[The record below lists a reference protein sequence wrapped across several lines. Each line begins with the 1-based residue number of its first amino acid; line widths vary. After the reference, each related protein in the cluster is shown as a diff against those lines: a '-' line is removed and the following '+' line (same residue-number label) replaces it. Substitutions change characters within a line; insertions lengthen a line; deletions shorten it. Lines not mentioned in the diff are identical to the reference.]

1 MEKKNNMEELDL
13 DNILSGDEIATLFEE
28 PPKKEP
34 KEEPKEEKKEETT
47 DFDEDNPFGTSQK
60 ESVGSEDEDIQGKG
74 DTDDK
79 GISSS
84 PKNKN
89 FYSSITDALVVDGIF
104 PDLDKETIQNVKT
117 PEDFQKI
124 IEEQINARF
133 TEKEKRIN
141 EALNNKVEPSVVQQ
155 YESTIDYLNNINDDS
170 LSAEDEEGENL
181 RRQLIYNDYLNRGF
195 SKTRAEK
202 MVNDAIENGT
212 DIDDAKD
219 ALQGV
224 KDFYNNKY
232 KEILDSAKE
241 NEEKLAEE
249 RTKQSENLKKSI
261 MEDKNLY
268 GDVDVDKATRTKIYD
283 FITKPVHKD
292 SNGNYMTALQKYQS
306 ENTIEAMKNFAI
318 CYTLTNGFKDWS
330 KLGSKQ
336 AKKEVK
342 KGLANLEKVINSTS
356 RNNDGSLGFVSF
368 DESSY
373 LGQGMQLDI

>member
-1 MEKKNNMEELDL
+1 MEELDL

-28 PPKKEP
+28 PPKKES

-241 NEEKLAEE
+241 NEKKLAEE

>member
-1 MEKKNNMEELDL
+1 MEELDL

-241 NEEKLAEE
+241 NEKKLAEE

-268 GDVDVDKATRTKIYD
+268 GDVDVDKATRAKIYD

-292 SNGNYMTALQKYQS
+292 SNSNYMTALQKYQS

>member
-1 MEKKNNMEELDL
+1 MEELDL

-74 DTDDK
+74 DTDNN
-79 GISSS
+79 GVSSS

-141 EALNNKVEPSVVQQ
+141 EALNNKVEPNVIQQ

-232 KEILDSAKE
+232 KEILDSAKK

-283 FITKPVHKD
+283 FITKPVYKD

>member
-1 MEKKNNMEELDL
+1 MEELDL

-117 PEDFQKI
+117 PEDFQKL

-133 TEKEKRIN
+133 TEREKRIN
-141 EALNNKVEPSVVQQ
+141 DALNNNVEPSVVQQ

-241 NEEKLAEE
+241 NEKKLAEE

-283 FITKPVHKD
+283 FITKPVYKD

>member
-1 MEKKNNMEELDL
+1 MEELDL
-13 DNILSGDEIATLFEE
+13 DNILSGDEITTLFEE

-74 DTDDK
+74 DTNNNSV
-79 GISSS
+79 SSS

-141 EALNNKVEPSVVQQ
+141 EALNNKVEPSVIQQ

-181 RRQLIYNDYLNRGF
+181 RRQIIYNDYLNRGF

-202 MVNDAIENGT
+202 MVNDAINNGT
-212 DIDDAKD
+212 DVDDAKD
-219 ALQGV
+219 ALQGI

-241 NEEKLAEE
+241 NEKKLAEE

-268 GDVDVDKATRTKIYD
+268 GDVDVDKTTRAKIYD

>member
-1 MEKKNNMEELDL
+1 MEELDL
-13 DNILSGDEIATLFEE
+13 DNILSGDEISTLFEE
-28 PPKKEP
+28 PPKKED

-47 DFDEDNPFGTSQK
+47 DFDEENPFGTSQK
-60 ESVGSEDEDIQGKG
+60 ESVGSEDEDIRGKG
-74 DTDDK
+74 DTDNN

-133 TEKEKRIN
+133 NEKQKRIN
-141 EALNNKVEPSVVQQ
+141 DALNNNVEPNIIQQ
-155 YESTIDYLNNINDDS
+155 YESTLDYLDKINDES
-170 LSAEDEEGENL
+170 LSAENEEGENL
-181 RRQLIYNDYLNRGF
+181 RRQIIYNDYLNRGF
-195 SKTRAEK
+195 SKSRAEK
-202 MVNDAIENGT
+202 MVNDAINNGT
-212 DIDDAKD
+212 DVDDAKD
-219 ALQGV
+219 ALQGI

-232 KEILDSAKE
+232 KEILNSAKE
-241 NEEKLAEE
+241 NEKKLAEE

-283 FITKPVHKD
+283 FITKPVYKD

-336 AKKEVK
+336 AKREVK

-373 LGQGMQLDI
+373 LGQDMQLDI

>member
-1 MEKKNNMEELDL
+1 MEELDL
-13 DNILSGDEIATLFEE
+13 DNILSGDEISTLFEE

-74 DTDDK
+74 DTDNK

-124 IEEQINARF
+124 IEEQINTRF

-141 EALNNKVEPSVVQQ
+141 DALNNKVEPSIIQQ

-181 RRQLIYNDYLNRGF
+181 RRQIIYNDYLNRGF

-202 MVNDAIENGT
+202 MVNDAINNGT
-212 DIDDAKD
+212 DVDDAKD
-219 ALQGV
+219 ALQGI

-241 NEEKLAEE
+241 NEKKLAEE

>member
-1 MEKKNNMEELDL
+1 MEELDL

-74 DTDDK
+74 DTDNN
-79 GISSS
+79 GVSSS

-232 KEILDSAKE
+232 KEILDSAKK
-241 NEEKLAEE
+241 NEKKLAEE

-268 GDVDVDKATRTKIYD
+268 GDVDIDKATRTKIYD

>member
-1 MEKKNNMEELDL
+1 MEELDL

-74 DTDDK
+74 DTDNN
-79 GISSS
+79 GVSSS

-195 SKTRAEK
+195 SKSRAEK
-202 MVNDAIENGT
+202 MVNDAINNGT
-212 DIDDAKD
+212 DVDDAKD
-219 ALQGV
+219 ALQGI

-241 NEEKLAEE
+241 NEKKLAEE

>member
-1 MEKKNNMEELDL
+1 MEELDL

-60 ESVGSEDEDIQGKG
+60 ESVGSEDEDIQGKE
-74 DTDDK
+74 DTDNK
-79 GISSS
+79 GVSSS

-241 NEEKLAEE
+241 NEKKLAEE

>member
-1 MEKKNNMEELDL
+1 MEELDL
-13 DNILSGDEIATLFEE
+13 DNILSGDEISTLFEE
-28 PPKKEP
+28 PPKKED

-47 DFDEDNPFGTSQK
+47 DFDEENPFGTSQK

-74 DTDDK
+74 DTDNN
-79 GISSS
+79 GVSSS
-84 PKNKN
+84 PKTKN

-141 EALNNKVEPSVVQQ
+141 DALNNNVEPNIIQQ
-155 YESTIDYLNNINDDS
+155 YESTLDYLDKINDES
-170 LSAEDEEGENL
+170 LSAENEEGENL
-181 RRQLIYNDYLNRGF
+181 RRQIIYNDYLNRGF
-195 SKTRAEK
+195 SKSRAEK
-202 MVNDAIENGT
+202 MVNDAINNGT
-212 DIDDAKD
+212 DVDDAKD
-219 ALQGV
+219 ALQGI

-241 NEEKLAEE
+241 NEKKLAEE

-283 FITKPVHKD
+283 FITKPVYKD

-336 AKKEVK
+336 AKREVK

-356 RNNDGSLGFVSF
+356 RNHDGSLGFVSF

>member
-1 MEKKNNMEELDL
+1 MEKNNMEELDL

-232 KEILDSAKE
+232 KEILDSAKK

>member
-1 MEKKNNMEELDL
+1 MEELDL

-241 NEEKLAEE
+241 NEKKLAEE

-268 GDVDVDKATRTKIYD
+268 GDVDVDKATRAKIYD

-292 SNGNYMTALQKYQS
+292 SNG
-306 ENTIEAMKNFAI
+306 II
-318 CYTLTNGFKDWS
+318 
-330 KLGSKQ
+330 
-336 AKKEVK
+336 
-342 KGLANLEKVINSTS
+342 
-356 RNNDGSLGFVSF
+356 
-368 DESSY
+368 
-373 LGQGMQLDI
+373 

>member
-1 MEKKNNMEELDL
+1 MEELDL

-74 DTDDK
+74 DTDNN
-79 GISSS
+79 GVSSS

-195 SKTRAEK
+195 SKARAEK

-232 KEILDSAKE
+232 KEILDSAKK

>member
-1 MEKKNNMEELDL
+1 MEELDL
-13 DNILSGDEIATLFEE
+13 DNILSGDEISTLFEE
-28 PPKKEP
+28 PPKKED

-47 DFDEDNPFGTSQK
+47 DFDEENPFGTSQK

-74 DTDDK
+74 DTDNK
-79 GISSS
+79 NISSS

-141 EALNNKVEPSVVQQ
+141 DALNNKVEPSVIQQ
-155 YESTIDYLNNINDDS
+155 YESTIDYLNNINDES
-170 LSAEDEEGENL
+170 LSAENEEGENL
-181 RRQLIYNDYLNRGF
+181 RRQIIYNDYLNRGF
-195 SKTRAEK
+195 SKSRAEK
-202 MVNDAIENGT
+202 MVNDAINNGT
-212 DIDDAKD
+212 DVDDAKD
-219 ALQGV
+219 ALQGI

-241 NEEKLAEE
+241 NEKKLAEE

-283 FITKPVHKD
+283 FITKPVYKD

-336 AKKEVK
+336 AKREVK

-356 RNNDGSLGFVSF
+356 RNHDGSLGFVSF

-373 LGQGMQLDI
+373 LGQDMQLDI

>member
-1 MEKKNNMEELDL
+1 MEELDL

-79 GISSS
+79 DISSS

>member
-1 MEKKNNMEELDL
+1 MEELDL
-13 DNILSGDEIATLFEE
+13 DNILSGDEISTLFEE

-47 DFDEDNPFGTSQK
+47 DFDEENPFGTSQK

-74 DTDDK
+74 DTDNN
-79 GISSS
+79 GVSSS

-133 TEKEKRIN
+133 DEKQKRIN
-141 EALNNKVEPSVVQQ
+141 EALNNNVEPNIIQQ
-155 YESTIDYLNNINDDS
+155 YESTLDYLDKINDES
-170 LSAEDEEGENL
+170 LSAENEEGENL
-181 RRQLIYNDYLNRGF
+181 RRQIIYNDYLNRGF
-195 SKTRAEK
+195 SKSRAEK
-202 MVNDAIENGT
+202 MVNDAINNGT
-212 DIDDAKD
+212 DVDDAKD
-219 ALQGV
+219 ALQGI

-241 NEEKLAEE
+241 NEKKLAEE

-336 AKKEVK
+336 AKREVK

-356 RNNDGSLGFVSF
+356 RNHDGSLGFVSF

-373 LGQGMQLDI
+373 LGQDMQLDI

>member
-1 MEKKNNMEELDL
+1 MEELDL

-47 DFDEDNPFGTSQK
+47 DFDEENPFGTSQK

-74 DTDDK
+74 DTDNN
-79 GISSS
+79 GVSSS

-268 GDVDVDKATRTKIYD
+268 GDVDIDKATRAKIYD

>member
-1 MEKKNNMEELDL
+1 MEELDL
-13 DNILSGDEIATLFEE
+13 DNILSGDEISTLFEE
-28 PPKKEP
+28 PPKKED

-47 DFDEDNPFGTSQK
+47 DFDEENPFGTSQK

-74 DTDDK
+74 DTDNN
-79 GISSS
+79 GVSSS

-141 EALNNKVEPSVVQQ
+141 DALNNKVEPSIIQQ
-155 YESTIDYLNNINDDS
+155 YESTLDYLDKINDDS

-181 RRQLIYNDYLNRGF
+181 RRQIIYNDYLNRGF

-202 MVNDAIENGT
+202 MVNDAINNGT
-212 DIDDAKD
+212 DVDDAKD
-219 ALQGV
+219 ALQGI

-241 NEEKLAEE
+241 NEKKLAEE

-283 FITKPVHKD
+283 FITKPVYKD

-336 AKKEVK
+336 AKREVK

>member
-1 MEKKNNMEELDL
+1 MEELDL
-13 DNILSGDEIATLFEE
+13 DNILSGDEISTLFEE
-28 PPKKEP
+28 PPKKED

-47 DFDEDNPFGTSQK
+47 DFDEENPFGTSQK

-74 DTDDK
+74 DTDNN
-79 GISSS
+79 GVSSS
-84 PKNKN
+84 PKTKN

-141 EALNNKVEPSVVQQ
+141 DALNNKVEPSVIQQ
-155 YESTIDYLNNINDDS
+155 YESTIDYLNNINDES
-170 LSAEDEEGENL
+170 LSAENEEGENL
-181 RRQLIYNDYLNRGF
+181 RRQIIYNDYLNRGF
-195 SKTRAEK
+195 SKSRAEK
-202 MVNDAIENGT
+202 MVNDAINNGT
-212 DIDDAKD
+212 DVDDAKD
-219 ALQGV
+219 ALQGI

-241 NEEKLAEE
+241 NEKKLAEE

-283 FITKPVHKD
+283 FITKPVYKD

-336 AKKEVK
+336 AKREVK

>member
-1 MEKKNNMEELDL
+1 MEELDL

-74 DTDDK
+74 DTDNN

-181 RRQLIYNDYLNRGF
+181 RKQLIYNDYLNRGF

-241 NEEKLAEE
+241 NEKKLAEE

>member
-1 MEKKNNMEELDL
+1 MEELDL

-47 DFDEDNPFGTSQK
+47 DFDEDNLFGTSQK

-232 KEILDSAKE
+232 KEILDSAKK

-249 RTKQSENLKKSI
+249 RVKQSENLKKSI

-268 GDVDVDKATRTKIYD
+268 GDVDVDKATRAKIYD

>member
-1 MEKKNNMEELDL
+1 MEELDL
-13 DNILSGDEIATLFEE
+13 DNILSGDEISTLFEE
-28 PPKKEP
+28 PPKKED

-47 DFDEDNPFGTSQK
+47 DFDEENPFGTSQK

-74 DTDDK
+74 DTDNK

-84 PKNKN
+84 PKTKN

-133 TEKEKRIN
+133 DEKQKRIN
-141 EALNNKVEPSVVQQ
+141 DALNNNVEPNIIQQ
-155 YESTIDYLNNINDDS
+155 YESTLDYLDKINDES
-170 LSAEDEEGENL
+170 LSAENEEGENL
-181 RRQLIYNDYLNRGF
+181 RRQIIYNDYLNRGF
-195 SKTRAEK
+195 SKSRAEK
-202 MVNDAIENGT
+202 MVNDAINNGT

-219 ALQGV
+219 ALQGI

-241 NEEKLAEE
+241 NEKKLAEE

-283 FITKPVHKD
+283 FITKPVYKD

-336 AKKEVK
+336 AKREVK

-356 RNNDGSLGFVSF
+356 RNHDGSLGFVSF

-373 LGQGMQLDI
+373 LGQDMQLDI

>member
-1 MEKKNNMEELDL
+1 MEELDL
-13 DNILSGDEIATLFEE
+13 DNILSGDEISTLFEE
-28 PPKKEP
+28 PPKKED

-47 DFDEDNPFGTSQK
+47 DFDEENPFGTSQK

-74 DTDDK
+74 DTDNK
-79 GISSS
+79 NISSS
-84 PKNKN
+84 PKIKN

-133 TEKEKRIN
+133 DEKQKRIN
-141 EALNNKVEPSVVQQ
+141 DALNNNVEPNIVQQ
-155 YESTIDYLNNINDDS
+155 YESTLDYLDKINDES
-170 LSAEDEEGENL
+170 LSAESEEGENL
-181 RRQLIYNDYLNRGF
+181 RRQIIYNDYLNRGF
-195 SKTRAEK
+195 SKSRAEK
-202 MVNDAIENGT
+202 MVNDAINNGT
-212 DIDDAKD
+212 DVDDAKD
-219 ALQGV
+219 ALQGI

-241 NEEKLAEE
+241 NEKKLAEE

-283 FITKPVHKD
+283 FITKPVYKD

-306 ENTIEAMKNFAI
+306 ENTVEAMKNFAI
-318 CYTLTNGFKDWS
+318 CYTLTNGFKDWN

-336 AKKEVK
+336 AKREVK

-356 RNNDGSLGFVSF
+356 RNHDGSLGFVSF

-373 LGQGMQLDI
+373 LGQDMQLDI

>member
-1 MEKKNNMEELDL
+1 MEELDL
-13 DNILSGDEIATLFEE
+13 DNILSGDEISTLFEE
-28 PPKKEP
+28 PPKKED

-47 DFDEDNPFGTSQK
+47 DFDEENPFGTSQK

-74 DTDDK
+74 DTDNNSV
-79 GISSS
+79 SSS

-133 TEKEKRIN
+133 DEKQKRIN
-141 EALNNKVEPSVVQQ
+141 DALNNNVEPNIIQQ
-155 YESTIDYLNNINDDS
+155 YESTLDYLDKINDES
-170 LSAEDEEGENL
+170 LSAENEEGENL
-181 RRQLIYNDYLNRGF
+181 RRQIIYNDYLNRGF

-202 MVNDAIENGT
+202 MVNDAINNGT
-212 DIDDAKD
+212 DVDDAKD
-219 ALQGV
+219 ALQGI

-241 NEEKLAEE
+241 NEKKLAEE

-336 AKKEVK
+336 AKREVK

-373 LGQGMQLDI
+373 LGQDMQLDI

>member
-1 MEKKNNMEELDL
+1 MEELDL

-47 DFDEDNPFGTSQK
+47 DFDEENPFGTSQK

-74 DTDDK
+74 DTDNNS
-79 GISSS
+79 ISSS

-133 TEKEKRIN
+133 DEKQKRIN
-141 EALNNKVEPSVVQQ
+141 DALNNNVEPNIIQQ
-155 YESTIDYLNNINDDS
+155 YESTLDYLDKINDES
-170 LSAEDEEGENL
+170 LSAENEEGENL
-181 RRQLIYNDYLNRGF
+181 RRQIIYNDYLNRGF
-195 SKTRAEK
+195 SKSRAEK
-202 MVNDAIENGT
+202 MVNDAINNGT
-212 DIDDAKD
+212 DVDDAKD
-219 ALQGV
+219 ALQGI

-241 NEEKLAEE
+241 NEKKLAEE

-336 AKKEVK
+336 AKREVK

-373 LGQGMQLDI
+373 LGQDMQLDI

>member
-1 MEKKNNMEELDL
+1 MEELDL

-28 PPKKEP
+28 PHKKEP

-47 DFDEDNPFGTSQK
+47 DFDEDNSFGTSQK

-74 DTDDK
+74 DTDYK

-232 KEILDSAKE
+232 KEILDSAKK

-373 LGQGMQLDI
+373 LGQGIQLDI

>member
-1 MEKKNNMEELDL
+1 MEELDL

-74 DTDDK
+74 DTDNN
-79 GISSS
+79 GVSSS

-117 PEDFQKI
+117 PEDFQKL

-133 TEKEKRIN
+133 TEREKRIN
-141 EALNNKVEPSVVQQ
+141 DALNNNVEPSVVQQ

-170 LSAEDEEGENL
+170 LSAENDEGENL

-241 NEEKLAEE
+241 NEKKLAEE

-268 GDVDVDKATRTKIYD
+268 GDVDVDKATRIKIYD

>member
-1 MEKKNNMEELDL
+1 MEELDL
-13 DNILSGDEIATLFEE
+13 DNILSGDEISTLFEE
-28 PPKKEP
+28 PPKKED

-47 DFDEDNPFGTSQK
+47 DFDEENPFGTSQK
-60 ESVGSEDEDIQGKG
+60 ESVGSEDEDIQGKE

-79 GISSS
+79 NISSS
-84 PKNKN
+84 PKIKN

-124 IEEQINARF
+124 IEEQINTRF

-141 EALNNKVEPSVVQQ
+141 DALNNKVEPSVIQQ
-155 YESTIDYLNNINDDS
+155 YESTIDYLNNINDES

-181 RRQLIYNDYLNRGF
+181 RRQIIYNDYLNRGF

-202 MVNDAIENGT
+202 MVNDAINNGT
-212 DIDDAKD
+212 DVDDAKD
-219 ALQGV
+219 ALQGI

-241 NEEKLAEE
+241 NEKKLAEE

-283 FITKPVHKD
+283 FITKPVYKD

-318 CYTLTNGFKDWS
+318 CYTLTNGFKDWN

-336 AKKEVK
+336 AKREVK

>member
-1 MEKKNNMEELDL
+1 MEELDL

-241 NEEKLAEE
+241 NEKKLAEE

-292 SNGNYMTALQKYQS
+292 SNFNYMTALQKYQS

>member
-1 MEKKNNMEELDL
+1 MEELDL

-74 DTDDK
+74 DTEDK

-373 LGQGMQLDI
+373 LGQGMQLNI

>member
-1 MEKKNNMEELDL
+1 MEELDL

-373 LGQGMQLDI
+373 LGQGMQLYI

>member
-1 MEKKNNMEELDL
+1 MEELDL
-13 DNILSGDEIATLFEE
+13 DNILSGDEISTLFEE
-28 PPKKEP
+28 PPKKED

-47 DFDEDNPFGTSQK
+47 DFDEENPFGTSQK

-74 DTDDK
+74 DADNK
-79 GISSS
+79 NISSS
-84 PKNKN
+84 PKTKN

-141 EALNNKVEPSVVQQ
+141 DALNNNVEPNIIQQ
-155 YESTIDYLNNINDDS
+155 YENTLDYLDKINDES
-170 LSAEDEEGENL
+170 LSAEGEEGENL
-181 RRQLIYNDYLNRGF
+181 RRQIIYNDYLNRGF
-195 SKTRAEK
+195 SKSRAEK
-202 MVNDAIENGT
+202 MVNDAINNGT
-212 DIDDAKD
+212 DVDDAKD
-219 ALQGV
+219 ALQGI

-241 NEEKLAEE
+241 NEKKLAEE

-268 GDVDVDKATRTKIYD
+268 DDVDIDKATRTKIYD

-336 AKKEVK
+336 AKREVK

>member
-1 MEKKNNMEELDL
+1 MEELDL

-47 DFDEDNPFGTSQK
+47 DFDEENPFGTSQK

-74 DTDDK
+74 DTDNN
-79 GISSS
+79 GVSSS

-181 RRQLIYNDYLNRGF
+181 RKQLIYNDYLNRGF

-241 NEEKLAEE
+241 NEKKLAEE

-336 AKKEVK
+336 AKKEIK

>member
-1 MEKKNNMEELDL
+1 MEELDL
-13 DNILSGDEIATLFEE
+13 DNILSGDEITTLFEE
-28 PPKKEP
+28 PPKKED

-47 DFDEDNPFGTSQK
+47 DFGEKNPFGTSQK
-60 ESVGSEDEDIQGKG
+60 EGVGSEDEDIQGKG
-74 DTDDK
+74 DTDNNN
-79 GISSS
+79 ISSS
-84 PKNKN
+84 PNKNN

-117 PEDFQKI
+117 PEDFQKL

-133 TEKEKRIN
+133 DEKQKRIN
-141 EALNNKVEPSVVQQ
+141 EALNNNVEPNIVQQ
-155 YESTIDYLNNINDDS
+155 YESTLDYLDNINEDS
-170 LSAEDEEGENL
+170 LSAENEEGETL
-181 RRQLIYNDYLNRGF
+181 RRQIIYNDYLNRGF
-195 SKTRAEK
+195 SKSRAEK
-202 MVNDAIENGT
+202 MVNDAINNGT
-212 DIDDAKD
+212 DVDDAKD
-219 ALQGV
+219 ALQGI

-232 KEILDSAKE
+232 KEILDNAKE
-241 NEEKLAEE
+241 NEKKLVAE

-292 SNGNYMTALQKYQS
+292 ANGNYMTALQKYQS
-306 ENTIEAMKNFAI
+306 ENTVEAMKNFAI

-336 AKKEVK
+336 AKREVK

-356 RNNDGSLGFVSF
+356 RNTDGSLGFVGF

>member
-1 MEKKNNMEELDL
+1 MEELDL
-13 DNILSGDEIATLFEE
+13 DNILSGDEISTLFEE
-28 PPKKEP
+28 PPKKED

-60 ESVGSEDEDIQGKG
+60 ESVGSGDEDIQGKG
-74 DTDDK
+74 DTDNN
-79 GISSS
+79 GVSSS

-141 EALNNKVEPSVVQQ
+141 DALNNNVAPNIVQQ
-155 YESTIDYLNNINDDS
+155 YESTLDYLDKINDES

-181 RRQLIYNDYLNRGF
+181 RRQIIYNDYLNRGF

-202 MVNDAIENGT
+202 MVNDAINNGT

-219 ALQGV
+219 ALQGI

-241 NEEKLAEE
+241 NEKKLAEE

-268 GDVDVDKATRTKIYD
+268 GDVDIDKATRTKIYD
-283 FITKPVHKD
+283 FITKPVYKD

-336 AKKEVK
+336 AKREVK

-373 LGQGMQLDI
+373 LGQDMQLDI

>member
-1 MEKKNNMEELDL
+1 MEELDL

-141 EALNNKVEPSVVQQ
+141 EALNNRVEPSVVQQ

-232 KEILDSAKE
+232 KEILDSAKK

-249 RTKQSENLKKSI
+249 RVKQSENLKKSI

-268 GDVDVDKATRTKIYD
+268 GDVDVDKATRAKIYD

>member
-1 MEKKNNMEELDL
+1 MEELDL

-336 AKKEVK
+336 AKKEIK